1 MSLPSVLESKKEA
14 LWYANSSRKKWKMTT
29 YAGTVPATAAKYR
42 RRVYFEFC
50 LDKEEGGPSIMEKP
64 IKGWTLNIPNKIFH

>member
-1 MSLPSVLESKKEA
+1 
-14 LWYANSSRKKWKMTT
+14 MTT

-50 LDKEEGGPSIMEKP
+50 LEKKRRSQHHGETDKGLDVISEQ
-64 IKGWTLNIPNKIFH
+64 NIPLGRKRAMTTENLRHTRSLSE